1 MASTSIFRIL
11 RVLFFSRLEL
21 ASGKIERVANINP
34 PLSMKSDDIWP
45 WTGLTPDDSPMFLR
59 DTSTAE
65 IYALDV
71 DFP

>member
-1 MASTSIFRIL
+1 
-11 RVLFFSRLEL
+11 
-21 ASGKIERVANINP
+21 
-34 PLSMKSDDIWP
+34 MKSDDIWP